1 MSTGPRY
8 TVITY
13 IMGDYEQVHEIKER
27 SERATYLLITDNPN
41 LKSTTWTVMRDDSL
55 NGRAWD
61 KVMIVRWFPWLYA
74 EDDIVITIDGSLGI
88 NSNLDELVDA
98 FIAGGHEL
106 GIVIH
111 PHRNTIAAELEV
123 WRGLRDYRGTPAQL
137 QVLHNAGY
145 DCDTYRGLYQ
155 TGFMIRRY
163 TKDIMRWNRTIEQI
177 SLKCG
182 YTGYYLHDRLDQTIA
197 SAMLNLFHSDMSV
210 LWFSERLLESKFI
223 TWYGHGTND
232 IVHQTNLIEPYAFN
246 RPVEVY
252 I

>member
-27 SERATYLLITDNPN
+27 SERADYILVTDNPN
-41 LKSTTWTVMRDDSL
+41 IKSDTWTVIRDPNL
-55 NGRAWD
+55 EGKAWD
-61 KVMIVRWFPWLYA
+61 KVMAVRWYPWMYT

-98 FIAGGHEL
+98 FIGGNHEL

-111 PHRNTIAAELEV
+111 PHRNTVDAELEV
-123 WRGLRDYRGTPAQL
+123 WRGLRGYMNTGAQL
-137 QVLHNAGY
+137 TVLQNAGY
-145 DCDTYRGLYQ
+145 DTKNYRGLYQ
-155 TGFMIRRY
+155 TGFMIRRW
-163 TKDIMRWNRTIEQI
+163 TEDVTRWNHTVERI
-177 SLKCG
+177 SNRCW
-182 YTGYYLHDRLDQTIA
+182 HDRYGHDRVDQTIA

-223 TWYGHGTND
+223 TWYGHGSND
-232 IVHQTNLIEPYAFN
+232 VVHQTDLIEPYAFN